1 MVNGLESARLM
12 FASEIVINVS
22 VPGGENVNIIPLF
35 TSSNRSTTM
44 EEFFNLNPDPKA
56 NPSFRQLN
64 EAGKV
69 LAALAE
75 ITHSA
80 NGTLSQLILIS
91 DSKFIADDG
100 GGAAPENHIFVMNAI
115 DYLLG
120 DKELISLRSREITNR
135 PLQELEDDVK
145 ARWKWINIL
154 LPSLLVMAFGGLRM
168 RREKNR
174 EKVLEEIYG

>member
-1 MVNGLESARLM
+1 MKKAITL
-12 FASEIVINVS
+12 IVFF
-22 VPGGENVNIIPLF
+22 LF
-35 TSSNRSTTM
+35 SCNSSNIDCNTYYLIRHA
-44 EEFFNLNPDPKA
+44 EKVRLNPDNKDPE
-56 NPSFRQLN
+56 LN

-69 LAALAE
+69 LGALAE
-75 ITHSA
+75 ITHST

-100 GGAAPENHIFVMNAI
+100 GGAAPENHIFVMNAV

-154 LPSLLVMAFGGLRM
+154 FPSLIVMAFGGLRM

-174 EKVLEEIYG
+174 AKFLEEIYG